1 MKGPEVSLKH
11 LQRAITMELTTVN
24 QYLLQA
30 HQLSHWGIDRLA
42 DRMFEEV
49 TEEREHASKFIA
61 RMMFLEGDP
70 NVRDLDEVVKPQS
83 VRQIYETQHKM
94 ELEARAFY
102 DKAARECQEAGDS
115 GTAELFVSILKDEEE
130 HIDFIE
136 EQFDLMDLMG
146 EQFYIGRQVS
156 SVAGHSEEDEDDD

>member
-42 DRMFEEV
+42 DRMFEEID
-49 TEEREHASKFIA
+49 EERGHASRFIE

-70 NVRDLDEVVKPQS
+70 NVRDLDEVTKPEN
-83 VRQIYETQHKM
+83 VRQIFETQHKM
-94 ELEARAFY
+94 ELDARAYY
-102 DKAARECQEAGDS
+102 DKASRECQAAGDS
-115 GTAELFVSILKDEEE
+115 GTFELFVAILKDEEE

-136 EQFDLMDLMG
+136 EQFDLIELMG
-146 EQFYIGRQVS
+146 EQFYIARQVS
-156 SVAGHSEEDEDDD
+156 SVAKDKHEDDD

>member
-30 HQLSHWGIDRLA
+30 HQLTNWGIDRLA
-42 DRMFEEV
+42 KRMFEEV
-49 TEEREHASKFIA
+49 EEERGHANRFIE
-61 RMMFLEGDP
+61 RMMFLDGDP
-70 NVRDLDEVVKPQS
+70 NVRDLDSIAKPESLQE
-83 VRQIYETQHKM
+83 IFETQHRM

-102 DKAARECQEAGDS
+102 DKAARECQSAGDG
-115 GTAELFVSILKDEEE
+115 GTFELFISILRDEEE

-136 EQFDLMDLMG
+136 DQFDLIKLMG
-146 EQFYIGRQVS
+146 EQLYVARQVS
-156 SVAGHSEEDEDDD
+156 SVAKNSDDEEDD